1 MASSNINWGAGRIAG
16 ALKHIG
22 IRRSK
27 ATVWRI
33 MRDNGFDL
41 LPNGGQHKVNKS
53 WTAFV
58 KSHFH
63 LMCSAD
69 FFTAEVLTLRGLVR
83 YMVFFCGRLRNKE
96 SEGSAYKQR
105 FLRRGY
111 GKACNSNDGLF

>member
-16 ALKHIG
+16 ALKYIG
-22 IRRSK
+22 ISRSK

-33 MRDNGFDL
+33 MRDNGFDP
-41 LPNGGQHKVNKS
+41 LPNGGQHKVNKN

-83 YMVFFCGRLRNKE
+83 YIVFFVVDCATRKV
-96 SEGSAYKQR
+96 KIV
-105 FLRRGY
+105 
-111 GKACNSNDGLF
+111 